1 MERQQILGVL
11 ISIFMVIAMLILSEV
26 VAKNVVHD
34 YMLIKISLMVSFFLG
49 LLFYMILVKL
59 GIY

>member
-1 MERQQILGVL
+1 
-11 ISIFMVIAMLILSEV
+11 MVIAMLILSEV

-49 LLFYMILVKL
+49 LLFYMILFKL